1 MNWEPTTVDNGPRL
15 AYTPRRMAESQEG
28 TPEAPKPPAAAIPDL
43 KKAQENK
50 PAPFAWA
57 PGAARSAASAAVIAA
72 PAKAPTA
79 LERLNTTPGRLAALA
94 VLMLIGG
101 AGLSFTA
108 FQDRVGGAGEL
119 GGIKSTIKS
128 RAFQGRDSV
137 GFNKGYGAGNDP
149 AARKSAMNFDLIKAG
164 EKDPLMADMPG
175 IPAAPGAGGEAPM
188 NYDEGATNRAGAAA
202 GAAAAGKDGAAGDE
216 DGAGGGLAGGAAPK
230 LDSSYGKIN
239 FQGMRRVSGT
249 AGFRGIKAGTPNRT
263 IKTRG
268 SAANS
273 ADAAGRGRGGSGS
286 TTSPLTPFSGNAA
299 RPGATSGGTDGAGA
313 TAGAGGGGTGGGGPL
328 DIGGLE
334 DSVGQNLPS
343 IPDLMA
349 QAASKRKTAEEEE
362 KKAKILAAGGHF
374 PQAHYH
380 YDRAKKKNEEADDL
394 EEQAEQRLSAIKEE
408 ADGLTKQDSP

>member
-1 MNWEPTTVDNGPRL
+1 
-15 AYTPRRMAESQEG
+15 MAESQEG
-28 TPEAPKPPAAAIPDL
+28 TPEPPKPPAAAIPDL
-43 KKAQENK
+43 KKALENK

-79 LERLNTTPGRLAALA
+79 LERLNTTPGRLAVLA

-101 AGLSFTA
+101 AGLSLTA
-108 FQDRVGGAGEL
+108 FQDRGGAAGEL

-128 RAFQGRDSV
+128 RAFQGRDGV

-149 AARKSAMNFDLIKAG
+149 AARKSGMNFDLIKAG
-164 EKDPLMADMPG
+164 DKNSLMEIPEIPG
-175 IPAAPGAGGEAPM
+175 APGAGGEAPM
-188 NYDEGATNRAGAAA
+188 NYDEGATSRAGAAA
-202 GAAAAGKDGAAGDE
+202 GAAAAGKDGAAGEE

-273 ADAAGRGRGGSGS
+273 AGAAGRGRGGSGS
-286 TTSPLTPFSGNAA
+286 TSSPLTPFSGNAA
-299 RPGATSGGTDGAGA
+299 RPGAASGGTDGAGA
-313 TAGAGGGGTGGGGPL
+313 AAGAGGGGTGGGGPL

-349 QAASKRKTAEEEE
+349 QAASKRKAAEEEE
-362 KKAKILAAGGHF
+362 KKAKVLAAGGHF

-394 EEQAEQRLSAIKEE
+394 EDQADRRLSAIKDE
-408 ADGLTKQDSP
+408 ADGLTKQDPP